1 MRAAFAVFVLV
12 VAAFA
17 NARELRATS
26 PRISYQCGAF
36 GIDENPW
43 AGNVRDQGVT
53 GACWAFATIAY
64 VESAYRALTCNNMF
78 LSVEQVIDGAELIEP
93 SIIKPGYNGGF
104 AEIALEYIEEFGI
117 MTEYQ
122 YPFTNGGDR
131 SDVYDPFKTT
141 PIAVSNVRQICEGH
155 NMFMRIA
162 CVRQQ
167 LSESPILASV
177 CVNTGST
184 TFIMYDGFIVPD
196 PLCNVTD
203 HAIVITQIEPCF
215 ADATCVTFQN
225 SWGISWGNGGF
236 GTLIITAEDIINNVD
251 TRGILSSLFVAD
263 VFEEFDDED
272 DEELARDDDDL
283 SVVAIVLSIAAFVAA
298 GASIAVA
305 AVICMRKSKSYTP
318 PAHIGMT

>member
-1 MRAAFAVFVLV
+1 MRAILAILALFVILV
-12 VAAFA
+12 HADTIA
-17 NARELRATS
+17 

-36 GIDENPW
+36 GINKNPW
-43 AGNVRDQGVT
+43 NGNVRNQGAT

-64 VESAYRALTCNNMF
+64 VESAYRVLTCNNMF

-131 SDVYDPFKTT
+131 IDLYDPLKTT
-141 PIAVSNVRQICEGH
+141 PIAISNVRQICEGYS
-155 NMFMRIA
+155 MFMRIA
-162 CVRQQ
+162 CVARQLQ
-167 LSESPILASV
+167 ESPILASI
-177 CVNTGST
+177 CVGSNGLSMMGEYITG
-184 TFIMYDGFIVPD
+184 D
-196 PLCNVTD
+196 PCCNKTD
-203 HAIVITQIEPCF
+203 HVVVIVKIYSYF
-215 ADATCVTFQN
+215 DDATCVVIQN
-225 SWGISWGNGGF
+225 SWGDEWGNGGF

-283 SVVAIVLSIAAFVAA
+283 PVVAIVLSIAAFVAA